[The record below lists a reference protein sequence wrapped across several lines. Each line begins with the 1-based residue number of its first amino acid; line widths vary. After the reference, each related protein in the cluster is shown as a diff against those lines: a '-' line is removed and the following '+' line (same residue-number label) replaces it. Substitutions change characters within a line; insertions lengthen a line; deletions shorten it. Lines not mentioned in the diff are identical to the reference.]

1 VIGDPPP
8 SPVGPIERQ
17 LLDLHKLA
25 ASCIHA
31 STSSHGYQLGPL
43 LQLDVDIR
51 EWEKQLQARPEIAL
65 LSNARRELGFATY
78 SASSGLYLQAF
89 SSLRLFL
96 ELSFAAVN
104 FSIDELLRR
113 QWWAD
118 RAKFSWSKA
127 LDAENGLLAEP
138 MLREFM
144 PSATIDAISY
154 SARAAECYDHCSSF
168 LHGKIVATNH
178 LPKTISYSK
187 DVMTDWCRTAR
198 AAAEA
203 VLYLLYCRFG
213 GELLGRDDG
222 RLAATLEHSFGH
234 LPTIR
239 KAIGLP
245 VDEETPR
252 AQ

>member
-1 VIGDPPP
+1 M
-8 SPVGPIERQ
+8 GPIERQ
-17 LLDLHKLA
+17 LLDLHELA

-31 STSSHGYQLGPL
+31 STSDHSHQLGRL

-51 EWEKQLQARPEIAL
+51 EWEQQLLARPETAL

-113 QWWAD
+113 QWWSD
-118 RAKFSWSKA
+118 RAKFSWSRA
-127 LDAENGLLAEP
+127 LDAQQGLLAEP

-144 PSATIDAISY
+144 PSASVDAAYY
-154 SARAAECYDHCSSF
+154 SARAAECYDRCSQF
-168 LHGKIVATNH
+168 LHGKIVATNQ
-178 LPKTISYSK
+178 LPKTISYSEE
-187 DVMTDWCRTAR
+187 VMTDWCQTAR
-198 AAAEA
+198 AAAET

-213 GELLGRDDG
+213 EELLGGDDG

-234 LPTIR
+234 LPAIR

-245 VDEETPR
+245 GALFRTSAVHP
-252 AQ
+252 